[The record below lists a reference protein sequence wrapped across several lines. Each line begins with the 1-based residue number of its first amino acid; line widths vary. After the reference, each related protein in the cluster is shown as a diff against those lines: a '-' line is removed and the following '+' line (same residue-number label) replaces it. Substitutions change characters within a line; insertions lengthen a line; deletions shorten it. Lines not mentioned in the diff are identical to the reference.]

1 MLNVIPNMEVDLLL
15 APKLLRALVR
25 KTLTH
30 TQVPIAQKNS
40 VAVIQLS
47 GFAAGMMLS
56 SWESPAKELN
66 QVRRNLNFHVAV
78 VLIVLHF
85 EGDSLLNIGFST

>member
-1 MLNVIPNMEVDLLL
+1 MLNVIPNMEMDLLL
-15 APKLLRALVR
+15 APKLLRALVK
-25 KTLTH
+25 KTLTD
-30 TQVPIAQKNS
+30 TQVPIAQNNS

-47 GFAAGMMLS
+47 GFAAGMLP

-85 EGDSLLNIGFST
+85 EGDLLLNIGFST

>member
-1 MLNVIPNMEVDLLL
+1 MEMDLLL
-15 APKLLRALVR
+15 APKLLRASV
-25 KTLTH
+25 KETPTYTH
-30 TQVPIAQKNS
+30 TGTCSTEHS

-66 QVRRNLNFHVAV
+66 QVRRHLNFHVAM
-78 VLIVLHF
+78 VLIVLHC
-85 EGDSLLNIGFST
+85 E